1 MLNSDMHELVKTLG
15 TILLWG
21 ETETQEKQFQRSKSS
36 WILMTKAT
44 SG

>member
-15 TILLWG
+15 TILVWG